1 MTGLR
6 LGTCSI
12 AGSAVAAPPRAARA
26 RVSPMSA
33 EAQGSAQC
41 GQGATREA
49 QLRKGRAGFAAGT
62 LYGGV
67 QQSWRTLT
75 SHKPQ
80 CAKPHTEPNG
90 STVEHRGSPQAAPH
104 KNTVPS
110 PLGGGPSDPSCP
122 GPLSS
127 CPAPGPAQGTA
138 ALRQPQGQTVGAR
151 KHNIFSHGGHLQ
163 ETSGERLRFSS
174 RPLEDT
180 KSAPGPH
187 VTTRSEVGRE
197 LPASCQKA
205 TGGTQ
210 GIIYQLNYG
219 IENNRRLFSF
229 LASRLENVKKLYY
242 YNCKKCHSKIWQQ
255 GVYFMYCETEYI

>member
-1 MTGLR
+1 MPQPDPPREGTARSMTGLR

-210 GIIYQLNYG
+210 LVP
-219 IENNRRLFSF
+219 LPPASF
-229 LASRLENVKKLYY
+229 LQRRHLGPPRLSERGAALTDQCLHLKAAVVL
-242 YNCKKCHSKIWQQ
+242 
-255 GVYFMYCETEYI
+255 

>member
-1 MTGLR
+1 MRDQRWRHLPGQ
-6 LGTCSI
+6 LGPV
-12 AGSAVAAPPRAARA
+12 SAR
-26 RVSPMSA
+26 
-33 EAQGSAQC
+33 C
-41 GQGATREA
+41 
-49 QLRKGRAGFAAGT
+49 QLRHRALPSAGREPRGRPSSERAELALLRGRCMVATG
-62 LYGGV
+62 
-67 QQSWRTLT
+67 SWRTLT

-122 GPLSS
+122 GPRSS

-138 ALRQPQGQTVGAR
+138 VLRQPQGQTVGAR

-210 GIIYQLNYG
+210 LVP
-219 IENNRRLFSF
+219 LPPASF
-229 LASRLENVKKLYY
+229 LQRRHLGPPRLSERGAALTDQCLHLKAAVVL
-242 YNCKKCHSKIWQQ
+242 
-255 GVYFMYCETEYI
+255 